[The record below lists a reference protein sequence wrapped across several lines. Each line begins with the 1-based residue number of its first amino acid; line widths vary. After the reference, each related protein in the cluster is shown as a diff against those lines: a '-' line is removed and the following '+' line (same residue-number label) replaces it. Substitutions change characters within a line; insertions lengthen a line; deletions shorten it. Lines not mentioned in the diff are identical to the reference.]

1 MSTLIKSKFYRLYFL
16 IITLSSIVVAKN
28 NATEDSVI
36 DLVNYPRPTMM
47 TLKTSEDIVIDGF
60 IDENAWSRVD
70 SSYEF
75 YQTQPNPGHIASERT
90 VVRVLF
96 DDANLY
102 ISAMMY
108 DSEPDK
114 IIIESLEQDFDSQS
128 SDCFAIML
136 DTFNDKKS
144 GYAFL
149 FNPAGA
155 IKDMYINNNVASIN
169 RAWEVIVH

>member
-16 IITLSSIVVAKN
+16 IITLYSIVVAKN

-75 YQTQPNPGHIASERT
+75 YQTQPNPGHLASERT

-96 DDANLY
+96 DDVNLY

-155 IKDMYINNNVASIN
+155 IKDMYINNLSLIH
-169 RAWEVIVH
+169 I